1 MLEVGCG
8 DGALARALSAAGHD
22 VLAIDP
28 KAPEDSGMFRRVAL
42 AELADP
48 GPFDAVVASMSLH
61 HIHPLADS
69 VDRVA
74 SLLVPAGTL
83 LLRELDRDAL
93 DDVTLRWYFHQQHA
107 LAAVGRRPRPAD
119 EFERFRQRIESDVEG
134 IHGAAALRQAI
145 AVRFDELSFEPVPY
159 LHAWGLDHALEP
171 IERELIERAAI
182 RAAGWWYAGRVKPVI
197 SPI

>member
-1 MLEVGCG
+1 M
-8 DGALARALSAAGHD
+8 
-22 VLAIDP
+22 LAIDP
-28 KAPEDSGMFRRVAL
+28 KAPEDRGIFRRVTL

-61 HIHPLADS
+61 HIHPLAGT
-69 VDRVA
+69 VKRVA
-74 SLLVPAGTL
+74 SLLVPGGTL

-93 DDVTLRWYFHQQHA
+93 DDVALGWYFHQQHA
-107 LAAVGRRPRPAD
+107 LAAVGRRPRPPD
-119 EFERFRQRIESDVEG
+119 EFERFRQRIETDVEG
-134 IHGAAALRQAI
+134 IHGAAALRV
-145 AVRFDELSFEPVPY
+145 AVAARFEELHFEPVPY

-171 IERELIERAAI
+171 VERELIECGSI